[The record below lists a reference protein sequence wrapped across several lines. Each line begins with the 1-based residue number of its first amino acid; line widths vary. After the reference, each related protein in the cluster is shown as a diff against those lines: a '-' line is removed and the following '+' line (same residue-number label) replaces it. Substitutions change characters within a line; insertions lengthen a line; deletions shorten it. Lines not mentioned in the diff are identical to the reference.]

1 MPIHILGFFR
11 DRGRKLNRGISWL
24 AMASMAAGIFACA
37 GTGSRNEEPSPAEA
51 AATPSA
57 QAPEASVPAS
67 GRKFQEPGELD
78 KLLDAK
84 PIALAAVKP
93 ASQAPLAATPAAKAP
108 EPAKAKGN
116 FRIQIGAESDV
127 DAAQAKKAQYE
138 KMLGGTV
145 DVVFD
150 APYYKL
156 RWGYFETKQDA
167 EDKILEL
174 SDQKIQAFVVKQ

>member
-11 DRGRKLNRGISWL
+11 DPRTLHRGISLL
-24 AMASMAAGIFACA
+24 AAASVAAGIFACA
-37 GTGSRNEEPSPAEA
+37 GTGSRTEEPTPAEA
-51 AATPSA
+51 AAAPSA
-57 QAPEASVPAS
+57 QAPEAAVPAS

-93 ASQAPLAATPAAKAP
+93 ASQATPAATASKAP

>member
-1 MPIHILGFFR
+1 
-11 DRGRKLNRGISWL
+11 
-24 AMASMAAGIFACA
+24 
-37 GTGSRNEEPSPAEA
+37 
-51 AATPSA
+51 
-57 QAPEASVPAS
+57 V
-67 GRKFQEPGELD
+67 D

-84 PIALAAVKP
+84 PIALAAVRP
-93 ASQAPLAATPAAKAP
+93 ASQAAPGTSAAAKTP
-108 EPAKAKGN
+108 DPAKVKGN

-138 KMLGGTV
+138 KMLGGAV

-174 SDQKIQAFVVKQ
+174 SDQKIQGFVVKQ